1 MIQFSRYRPISL
13 LSNIDKILKRLT
25 HNRLH
30 NFLEMNRVIYC
41 FQFAF
46 NILIH
51 LNDITREQE
60 TFEIFVVLQKN
71 FGYRK

>member
-1 MIQFSRYRPISL
+1 M
-13 LSNIDKILKRLT
+13 

-60 TFEIFVVLQKN
+60 TFEIFAVLQKN